1 MSGCRRLCSS
11 LWRTQSNTPHRTASL
26 ITSFVCEDGL
36 DEKLN
41 LPSSVQIQIYRMA
54 QEALSNICRHANA
67 KHVKMSVSV
76 SGAGEFDLEIED
88 DGRGFDGSGTK
99 KKPGRGVAN
108 IRARASM
115 IDGEVEWKK
124 RDGGGT
130 KFKLSKL
137 CQSSITT

>member
-1 MSGCRRLCSS
+1 
-11 LWRTQSNTPHRTASL
+11 
-26 ITSFVCEDGL
+26 
-36 DEKLN
+36 
-41 LPSSVQIQIYRMA
+41 
-54 QEALSNICRHANA
+54 
-67 KHVKMSVSV
+67 MSVSV

-88 DGRGFDGSGTK
+88 ERPWALTAAAQR